1 MFSFYR
7 NTKSRVQ
14 NEYEEQ
20 VIDKMMDDAVTIDYS
35 DFVKEVDNFD
45 EITTKL
51 GYDEDLHVKDDWHV
65 NFYKSEYGGLPCR
78 IFSHSECDF
87 IFLQSKD
94 AKMLNE
100 FYDDMTTMQ
109 KKRSTSFGRNK

>member
-1 MFSFYR
+1 M
-7 NTKSRVQ
+7 TPWWG
-14 NEYEEQ
+14 
-20 VIDKMMDDAVTIDYS
+20 T
-35 DFVKEVDNFD
+35 VDLSKKTLQKQ
-45 EITTKL
+45 IGPLWLAIK
-51 GYDEDLHVKDDWHV
+51 HVKDDWHV